1 MKKRIAALAGLA
13 GTTAAVNRAL
23 TDRAGDLE
31 PALSGSTGTYEWRGV
46 ETSYAEAG
54 DPDDPDLLLVH
65 GVHAA
70 ASNKEF
76 DRVFDRLAEAY
87 HVIAPDLPGFGLSE
101 RPPLVYSGSLYTA
114 FLADFAAAHLEDATC
129 VATSLSGAYAAAVQ
143 AESEPFSRLVLVC
156 PTDDTGDTRPL
167 LRALVRT
174 PLVGTALFNLL
185 TSRPS
190 LRLFGGRQSVKD
202 PAALTDDDVDHYW
215 RTAHQPGARFAPAS
229 FVAGSLD
236 PATDLRES
244 LRSVDVPVTLVWGRD
259 ATFPSVEQGKELA
272 AATGSRLVVL
282 DEARLLPHHEHPEE
296 FLGGLERELTALAV

>member
-13 GTTAAVNRAL
+13 GTTAAANRLLA
-23 TDRAGDLE
+23 DRAGDLE
-31 PALSGSTGTYEWRGV
+31 PALPGSVGSYEWRGI
-46 ETSYAEAG
+46 ETRYAEAG

-70 ASNKEF
+70 ASNREF
-76 DRVFDRLAEAY
+76 DRVFERLASGY

-114 FLADFAAAHLEDATC
+114 FLADFAADHVEDATC
-129 VATSLSGAYAAAVQ
+129 LASSLSGAYAAAVQ
-143 AESEPFSRLVLVC
+143 AESAPFSRLVLVC

-174 PLVGTALFNLL
+174 PVVGQALFNLL
-185 TSRPS
+185 VSRPA
-190 LRLFGGRQSVKD
+190 LRLFGGRQSVSD

-229 FVAGSLD
+229 FVGGSLD
-236 PATDLRES
+236 PTTGLRES
-244 LRSVDVPVTLVWGRD
+244 LRSVDVPVTLAWGRD
-259 ATFPSVEQGKELA
+259 ATYPAVEQGKELA

-282 DEARLLPHHEHPEE
+282 DGARLLPHHEHPGE
-296 FLGGLERELTALAV
+296 FLAGLDQELPELAV